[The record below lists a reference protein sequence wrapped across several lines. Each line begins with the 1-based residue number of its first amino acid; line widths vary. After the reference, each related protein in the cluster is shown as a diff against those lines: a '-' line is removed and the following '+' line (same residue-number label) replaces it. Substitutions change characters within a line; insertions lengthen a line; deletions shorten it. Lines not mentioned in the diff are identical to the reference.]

1 MKNTVLF
8 HILFIIALSSNAQ
21 KPITPDGV
29 LHYQINVPH
38 ELRNDLLQVV
48 KKGNPNI
55 VQLEMLKIQDNNLPL
70 GTSVYEGDEIKPI
83 EDVLKNYVYN
93 INANDVTRNIEG
105 KSFKKDGKVFYRKIT
120 ISNMSDRQVYNV
132 MYYFM
137 KNNKSKTLY
146 ELKLN
151 GSITKRHLIDNTSYD
166 IAKTVYFK

>member
-1 MKNTVLF
+1 MKKIIIF
-8 HILFIIALSSNAQ
+8 FILLITTFSCKAQ
-21 KPITPDGV
+21 KTLTPDGV
-29 LHYQINVPH
+29 IHYQINVPH

-55 VQLEMLKIQDNNLPL
+55 VQLEMLKIQGNNLPIAI
-70 GTSVYEGDEIKPI
+70 SIYEGDDVTSI
-83 EDVLKNYVYN
+83 ENVLKNYVYN
-93 INANDVTRNIEG
+93 VKANEVTRNIEG
-105 KSFKKDGKVFYRKIT
+105 KSFKKDGKVFHRKIT
-120 ISNMSDRQVYNV
+120 ISNMGDRQVYNV

-151 GSITKRHLIDNTSYD
+151 GSITKRQLIENTSYD

>member
-1 MKNTVLF
+1 MKNPFLF
-8 HILFIIALSSNAQ
+8 ILFLIITISGKAQ
-21 KPITPDGV
+21 KSLSPDGV
-29 LHYQINVPH
+29 IHYQINVPH

-55 VQLEMLKIQDNNLPL
+55 VQLDMLKIQDNNLPL
-70 GTSVYEGDEIKPI
+70 GISIYEGDDVTSI

-93 INANDVTRNIEG
+93 VKANEVTSNIEG
-105 KSFKKDGKVFYRKIT
+105 KSFNKDGKVFHRKIT
-120 ISNMSDRQVYNV
+120 ISNMGDRQVYNV

-151 GSITKRHLIDNTSYD
+151 GSITKRQLIDNTSYD
-166 IAKTVYFK
+166 IAKTVFFK